1 MCIKNYVLNSI
12 DPRFF
17 ILKYPSSEIRDKK
30 IEKKHQNS
38 GIYLKTLNN

>member
-1 MCIKNYVLNSI
+1 MRIKNYVLNRI

-17 ILKYPSSEIRDKK
+17 ILEYTSPEIGDKK

-38 GIYLKTLNN
+38 GIDIKTLDN